1 MRYLLIA
8 FALVSLGGLQRSHL
22 NQQSDFQGSDLTV
35 IKAVPAIYPTIAAV
49 AEASGTVIVEVKI
62 GHDGMVLEAKALE
75 DHKLFRVAAEK
86 GAKLWTFNSVSS
98 TGPPRTAEL
107 RFIFKFVPKKKAS
120 PEELLP
126 RFLPPLAVEIRAT
139 KPDYVFNKSVAI
151 PRMKKKARLN

>member
-8 FALVSLGGLQRSHL
+8 FALVSVGLQGSHP
-22 NQQSDFQGSDLTV
+22 NQQSDFQGADLRV
-35 IKAVPAIYPTIAAV
+35 IKAMPAIYPTIAAI

-62 GHDGMVLEAKALE
+62 GHDGRVLEAKALE
-75 DHKLFRVAAEK
+75 DHKLFRVAAEN

-98 TGPPRTAEL
+98 TDPPRTARL
-107 RFIFKFVPKKKAS
+107 KFIFKFVPKKKAS

-126 RFLPPLAVEIRAT
+126 RFLPPLAVEIRVT

-151 PRMKKKARLN
+151 PRMKEGANLN